1 MRGGENFG
9 NFEARDFLMGGHIW
23 RARVTFTNIKLHGL
37 DWDFS
42 RHIIDLRRWC
52 SGYFIQRNA
61 GFLFLSRFNFS
72 NCSCVTLSACLKLI
86 SFKCQGGNVGIF
98 FIRWNICYFYS
109 WLKQERKYR
118 FYRVKESKEAI
129 VLRCYNFNT
138 SKYGINNE
146 LVIFQI
152 FSLTFQLSRLIAQTT
167 QKSKFIISF

>member
-9 NFEARDFLMGGHIW
+9 NFETRDFLMGGHIW

-98 FIRWNICYFYS
+98 FYS
-109 WLKQERKYR
+109 LKHLLFLFLVKTREEISILS
-118 FYRVKESKEAI
+118 KESKEAI